1 MSASPYT
8 FADLSTPETQSA
20 IRARL
25 VSNLGADGQPT
36 GSWAPSSVGGSENL
50 RLDMV
55 SGGLASLASARVAAL
70 VNGRLLDIAT
80 DDPLTGYWLSY
91 LGLRFYGLQKRQ
103 ATTTIQNIALVSGP
117 NASANTFGDG
127 DLWVKSPSTGNLY
140 RLTLPPGQTLT
151 LPANFAINAPF
162 YAAAPGSAYS
172 DPALSITQMVTA
184 KAGITC
190 TNLRPEQFRPTRS
203 TGGSTGTVTAT
214 FLDPSLPPF
223 TGVPAPA
230 WAAVRVRIDVGGD
243 LGTAQFSWSTDG
255 GVTWTSGGACS
266 SKFAVPGGG
275 YLVFANGFTPSFAVG
290 TIFTCRVG
298 DCFLQR
304 GADAETDQ
312 AFRSRCRNRW
322 PALSLVPTR
331 GEIELWSMA
340 ASPEVVRVSSDA
352 DANNPGGILVT
363 IASQTGPATPLAQE
377 AVEDFILARLGFSGL
392 PAPVAPTYPGSS
404 SPRENVLVSSAPA
417 FQVTAAG
424 YVTVPSDQLAGAI
437 AGADAA
443 WNAYLASLPL
453 GDGHVVVELERF
465 RTILGDLGAT
475 DIQSLTLN
483 NVVADLVVPVGQVPV
498 PATGWTLA
506 ANIQWIA
513 GSPPGVAAPAA
524 PPALVGGPFSPNPQ
538 SISDLIPP
546 LSLDDVKAFLLAYIS
561 VPQNPVND
569 YESGAALR
577 TYWEIE
583 SNVIQDLCSGITA
596 LAANGYPGPGGATGT
611 SLTMLASGWYGL
623 KRGTASAAT
632 QTVDIACDG
641 GHGPYTAAQ
650 VAAIKGITTDGAS
663 YSVTAGAAPL
673 TTGGAI
679 AVTMTADSPGAA
691 RGLVAA
697 LLVGLPGV
705 AVTGASIATFGA
717 DGEGDAALAEA
728 VAGRFGDLS
737 AIPIQDR
744 TISWALAAA
753 PPPLITRFRLDADP
767 AIPGGV
773 LLTLAN
779 ASGPVAGGTVT
790 AVQAAL
796 DDLSPITDNNTA
808 QNSTARA
815 INATGIVTVR
825 ASLLPAAQA
834 ASDAAWSTYLAS
846 AQIGAKVF
854 LEALAKA
861 VGDAIKSDPNS
872 NFVNPAL
879 GGAGADGNVALAATE
894 VPTAGSTLT
903 SNLTWVAI

>member
-1 MSASPYT
+1 MSTSPYL
-8 FADLSTPETQSA
+8 FEDLLTAEAQAT

-25 VSNLGADGQPT
+25 VSNLAADGEPT
-36 GSWAPSSVGGSENL
+36 TSWAPSSVGGSENL

-70 VNGRLLDIAT
+70 VGGRLLEVAT

-103 ATTTIQNIALVSGP
+103 ATTTIQNVALIAAP
-117 NASANTFGDG
+117 TASANTFSDG

-151 LPANFAINAPF
+151 LPAGATIDATFT
-162 YAAAPGSAYS
+162 AAAPGSSYS

-184 KAGITC
+184 KAGVSCI
-190 TNLRPEQFRPTRS
+190 NVRPTQFRPTRS
-203 TGGSTGTVTAT
+203 TGGSSGTVTAL
-214 FLDPSLPPF
+214 FLPP
-223 TGVPAPA
+223 GQPLDLLPNPA
-230 WAAVRVRIDVGGD
+230 WASVRARIDVGGD

-255 GVTWTSGGACS
+255 GNTWTAGGACS
-266 SKFAVPGGG
+266 SNFAVPGGG
-275 YLVFANGFTPSFAVG
+275 YLVFANGITPSFAVG
-290 TIFTCRVG
+290 TTFTCRVA

-352 DANNPGGILVT
+352 DANSPGGILVT
-363 IASQTGPATPLAQE
+363 VASQTGPATPIAQE

-392 PAPVAPTYPGSS
+392 PAPVAPTYPGST
-404 SPRENVLVSSAPA
+404 SPRELVQVSSAPA
-417 FQVTAAG
+417 FQVIAAG

-443 WNAYLASLPL
+443 WNAYLASLPI
-453 GDGHVVVELERF
+453 GDGSAIVELERF

-483 NVVADLVVPVGQVPV
+483 NVVADLLIPVGQIPV

-506 ANIQWIA
+506 ANLQWIA
-513 GSPPGVAAPAA
+513 GSPSGVVA
-524 PPALVGGPFSPNPQ
+524 PPPSVPLVGGPFSPNPQ
-538 SISDLIPP
+538 SITDLLPP
-546 LSLDDVKAFLLAYIS
+546 LALDDVKEFLLAYIS
-561 VPQNPVND
+561 VSQNPVND

-583 SNVIQDLCSGITA
+583 SNVIQDLVSGISV

-611 SLTMLASGWYGL
+611 SLTILASGWYGL
-623 KRGTASAAT
+623 TRVTASSAT
-632 QTVDIACDG
+632 QSVIIACDG
-641 GHGPYTAAQ
+641 GHGPYAAAQ
-650 VAAIKGITTDGAS
+650 VAAVKGVTTDGAS
-663 YSVTAGAAPL
+663 YSVTAGAATL
-673 TTGGAI
+673 GTGAQI
-679 AVTMTADSPGAA
+679 TVTMTADSPGAA

-697 LLVGLPGV
+697 LSSGLPGV
-705 AVTGASIATFGA
+705 AVVGAAIATFGA
-717 DGEGDAALAEA
+717 DSEDDTDLGSAVDA
-728 VAGRFGDLS
+728 RFGDLS
-737 AIPIQDR
+737 AIPVQDR
-744 TISWALAAA
+744 TIAWALAAA

-773 LLTLAN
+773 LMTLAN
-779 ASGPVAGGTVT
+779 AGGPVAGGTVT
-790 AVQAAL
+790 TVQATL

-808 QNSTARA
+808 QNSNAHA
-815 INATGIVTVR
+815 INATGTVTVR
-825 ASLLPAAQA
+825 ASLLASAQA
-834 ASDAAWSTYLAS
+834 AADAAWSAYLSS
-846 AQIGAKVF
+846 AQIGAKVY

-861 VGDAIKSDPNS
+861 VGDAIKSDPLS

-903 SNLTWVAI
+903 SNLTWVAT